1 MKQKQTRA
9 NSSHLKRSVKWTRA
23 FLKYLISCSPFSKR
37 IIRIKSKRRRSQT
50 TSERGSEHSSFSF
63 RKDIDLISINQFY
76 KKLSRIIIMAFLTGN
91 PALFYLSVL
100 LLLVKYSIQQGQVN
114 WFAIPT
120 IRAGIAF
127 NI

>member
-1 MKQKQTRA
+1 
-9 NSSHLKRSVKWTRA
+9 
-23 FLKYLISCSPFSKR
+23 
-37 IIRIKSKRRRSQT
+37 
-50 TSERGSEHSSFSF
+50 
-63 RKDIDLISINQFY
+63 
-76 KKLSRIIIMAFLTGN
+76 MAFLTGN

-120 IRAGIAF
+120 IRTGIAF